1 MNGAARTRNQA
12 CIVAGVETKP
22 DKSSHKYD
30 GVDFDSCN
38 HEHPSPD
45 GDGSQRFPERTLAE
59 SQSVF
64 RLMQIP
70 GH

>member
-1 MNGAARTRNQA
+1 MDAR
-12 CIVAGVETKP
+12 IVAGVETKP

-45 GDGSQRFPERTLAE
+45 GDGSQRFPERNPE
-59 SQSVF
+59 SQSASVTSSVPHTGA
-64 RLMQIP
+64 LNCVCQ
-70 GH
+70 